1 MFSWYSR
8 GFVLVAGGRK
18 GVDDQPVLDRSPY
31 TTCLSPLKR
40 KWLAESTS
48 IQRSILRTALA
59 CVAVIAGCMTKYEP
73 HLVLLPSPFDHAID
87 AGVEVHP
94 LLATDQLRSG
104 HLPYG
109 VVVEGYVNRSLS
121 KLTKVITSEIL
132 NEFSSNGVFR
142 RISSFDPDPDLLLT
156 GRIEQ
161 FYEHDRRKLWTY
173 VPLYADKL
181 AGLFRLNTHLRTGE
195 VQVTMILLEPSGGRV
210 GTYTG
215 HVKFDE
221 DFTPNDEI
229 RPGDRLNRAFGE
241 ALTQIHEQILADVT
255 LPKARRPA
263 SITQYAPSDGN
274 R

>member
-1 MFSWYSR
+1 
-8 GFVLVAGGRK
+8 
-18 GVDDQPVLDRSPY
+18 
-31 TTCLSPLKR
+31 
-40 KWLAESTS
+40 
-48 IQRSILRTALA
+48 
-59 CVAVIAGCMTKYEP
+59 MTKYEP
-73 HLVLLPSPFDHAID
+73 QLVLLPSPFDHAID

-109 VVVEGYVNRSLS
+109 VVAEGYVNRPLS

-132 NEFSSNGVFR
+132 NELSSNGVFR
-142 RISSFDPDPDLLLT
+142 RISSFDPDPDLVLT

-161 FYEHDRRKLWTY
+161 FYEHDRRKIWTY

-195 VQVTMILLEPSGGRV
+195 VQVTMILLKPSGERV

-241 ALTQIHEQILADVT
+241 ALTQIHEQMLADVT
-255 LPKARRPA
+255 LPKARRPV
-263 SITQYAPSDGN
+263 SITQYGPSDGN

>member
-1 MFSWYSR
+1 M
-8 GFVLVAGGRK
+8 
-18 GVDDQPVLDRSPY
+18 DDQHVLDQSPY
-31 TTCLSPLKR
+31 TICLLPEKR
-40 KWLAESTS
+40 LAESTS
-48 IQRSILRTALA
+48 IHRSILRTALA
-59 CVAVIAGCMTKYEP
+59 CVVVIAGCQTKYEP
-73 HLVLLPSPFDHAID
+73 HLVLLPSPFDRVID
-87 AGVEVHP
+87 AGVELHP

-104 HLPYG
+104 YLPYG
-109 VVVEGYVNRSLS
+109 VVAEGYVNRPLS
-121 KLTKVITSEIL
+121 KLSKVISSEIL

-142 RISSFDPDPDLLLT
+142 RISSFDSDPDLVLT

-161 FYEHDRRKLWTY
+161 FYEHDRRKIWTY
-173 VPLYADKL
+173 VPFSDKL

-241 ALTQIHEQILADVT
+241 ALAQIHEQMLADVT

>member
-1 MFSWYSR
+1 M
-8 GFVLVAGGRK
+8 
-18 GVDDQPVLDRSPY
+18 DDQPVLDRSPY

-195 VQVTMILLEPSGGRV
+195 VQVTMILLKPSGERV

-241 ALTQIHEQILADVT
+241 ALAQIHEQMLADVT